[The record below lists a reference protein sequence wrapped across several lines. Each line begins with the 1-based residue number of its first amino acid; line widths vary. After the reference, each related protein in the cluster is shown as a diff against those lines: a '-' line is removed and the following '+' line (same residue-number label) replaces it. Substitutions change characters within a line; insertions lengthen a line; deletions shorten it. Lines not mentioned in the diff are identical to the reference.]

1 MASLWLLTRL
11 RARARAFSHLELTN
25 CDVTIFISRRGSAMV
40 DERSSSLVYAPGAER
55 GGGPSDARTP
65 HTAHRRTQRT
75 RLSTSHRQP
84 QYARPY
90 PRPQIPKAPAALPL
104 VRLQRRP
111 RRPCRASR
119 TCAPAHLSPALIP
132 SSLYP
137 MLVSTSMTADSP
149 RQPDPPGSRP
159 LVNQPALSPAC
170 QPANLPTN
178 QQPARKPQA
187 NHSHDATRYNTSS
200 TSTST
205 THRPSSTRHDT
216 IRCARAQIRSKIAR
230 PARSLSFLQV
240 SPTLTLGRNTLES
253 GQRTVC
259 RRRHARP
266 RRAASRFQLSTRHR
280 PARKPL
286 ARPPIDPSPRGS
298 KPRT

>member
-1 MASLWLLTRL
+1 MNVPRPSCTRQAPSVEEDPPTPAHRTPRTAEPSARVYQPRTGSLSTHVRTPDPRFQKPPPL
-11 RARARAFSHLELTN
+11 
-25 CDVTIFISRRGSAMV
+25 C
-40 DERSSSLVYAPGAER
+40 RSSVCNVVPVGR
-55 GGGPSDARTP
+55 VAR
-65 HTAHRRTQRT
+65 R
-75 RLSTSHRQP
+75 
-84 QYARPY
+84 
-90 PRPQIPKAPAALPL
+90 
-104 VRLQRRP
+104 
-111 RRPCRASR
+111 
-119 TCAPAHLSPALIP
+119 APAHLSPALTP

-137 MLVSTSMTADSP
+137 MLVSTSMTADGP
-149 RQPDPPGSRP
+149 HQPDPPGSRP

-266 RRAASRFQLSTRHR
+266 RSAASRFQLSTRHR
-280 PARKPL
+280 PATKPPSPSL
-286 ARPPIDPSPRGS
+286 ARPPIEPSPRGS